1 MTRLVQIKKGIV
13 RRIALVEEPQLRVLD
28 GCNSVYEL
36 AQSAIKGRAKISDV
50 VRKRLTNERLEYDL
64 VYSGRSEW
72 RLLPPIDHPDEPSR
86 CMISGT
92 GLTHLGSARDRQT
105 MHAVDNNDV
114 TDSMKMFNWGRE
126 GGRPAPGEIGTA
138 PEWFYKGTGTML
150 RAHGQP
156 LEIPGYAADGGE
168 EGEIA
173 GIYVV
178 APDGSPY
185 RVGMAGGNEFSDH
198 RFEKTNYLNLAGSKL
213 RTCALGP
220 ELVVDPEFSSVSAKV
235 KIDRNGSVLWSGGFR
250 TGEAEMCHSL
260 RNLEHHHFKFEA
272 HRRPGDVH
280 VHFFGTDCLSFGAG
294 VHLQD
299 GDVMEVEF
307 EGFGRALRNP
317 VHVAMSSST
326 PIKVSSLG

>member
-13 RRIALVEEPQLRVLD
+13 RRVALVEEPQLRVLD

-36 AQSAIKGRAKISDV
+36 AHSAIKGRATISDL
-50 VRKRLTNERLEYDL
+50 VRKRLTSERLDYDL

-72 RLLPPIDHPDEPSR
+72 RLLPPVDHPDEVAR

-92 GLTHLGSARDRQT
+92 GLTHLGSARDRQS
-105 MHAVDNNDV
+105 MHAVDSNDM
-114 TDSMKMFNWGRE
+114 TDSMKMFLSGKQ
-126 GGRPAPGEIGTA
+126 GGRPAAGEIGTA
-138 PEWFYKGTGTML
+138 PEWFYKGTGTTL

-156 LEIPGYAADGGE
+156 LEIPSYAEDGGE
-168 EGEIA
+168 EAEIA
-173 GIYVV
+173 GVYVI

-198 RFEKTNYLNLAGSKL
+198 RFEKTNYLNLASSKL

-220 ELVVDPEFSSVSAKV
+220 ELVINSEFSSVSAKV
-235 KIDRNGSVLWSGGFR
+235 KIERDGSVLWSGGFR

-294 VHLQD
+294 VRLHD

-307 EGFGRALRNP
+307 DGFGRPLRNP
-317 VHVAMSSST
+317 VRLAKSESM
-326 PIKVSSLG
+326 PIEVSSLG